1 MSIGIIDYGVGNI
14 GSLSNAVYSQGWDP
28 ILISSPENFK
38 DISHLIIP
46 GVGSY
51 SSAMQMLS
59 ERKLYDLIVN
69 FVEQGKPVLGICLG
83 MQLLSDFGSEGGKSS
98 GFGFIPG
105 QALPLKKLEGLNL
118 PHVGWNEVVHI
129 KNHPILEGIK
139 SNIDFYF
146 VNGYFFNLDDDGV
159 VIALTEYGQRFP
171 SIIAKNNIV
180 GVQFHPE
187 KSQKNGLRMLDN
199 FCLWD
204 GVC

>member
-51 SSAMQMLS
+51 SSAMQALA
-59 ERKLYDLIVN
+59 ERKLYDLIVG

-83 MQLLSDFGSEGGKSS
+83 MQLLSDFGAEGGKSS

-105 QALPLKKLEGLNL
+105 QALPLKKPKGLNL

-146 VNGYFFNLDDDGV
+146 VNGYFFNSDDDGV
-159 VIALTEYGQRFP
+159 IIASTEYGQKFP

-187 KSQKNGLRMLDN
+187 KSQINGLRMLDN

>member
-1 MSIGIIDYGVGNI
+1 MSVGIIDYGMGNI

-28 ILISSPENFK
+28 ILISSPETFT

-51 SSAMQMLS
+51 SSAMQTLAD
-59 ERKLYDLIVN
+59 RKLCDLIIE
-69 FVEQGKPVLGICLG
+69 FVRQGKPILGICLG
-83 MQLLSDFGSEGGKSS
+83 MQLLSDFGSEGGNSS

-105 QALPLKKLEGLNL
+105 NVLPLKKLEGLNL
-118 PHVGWNEVVHI
+118 PHVGWNEIVHT
-129 KNHPILEGIK
+129 KDHPILEGIK
-139 SNIDFYF
+139 PNIDFYF
-146 VNGYFFNLDDDGV
+146 VNGYFFIPDDYEAV
-159 VIALTEYGQRFP
+159 VSLTEYGQKFP

-187 KSQKNGLRMLDN
+187 KSQTNGLKIIDN

-204 GVC
+204 GKC